1 MSIEAT
7 MSGLGPEAVFQ
18 KRAGEKI
25 LVARRRASH
34 SASWCGGRWR
44 APLEPAF
51 ARRPKIVTV
60 YNVTH
65 IDC

>member
-7 MSGLGPEAVFQ
+7 MSGLGPETVS
-18 KRAGEKI
+18 KNGLVRRSWSRA
-25 LVARRRASH
+25 VARATQPPGAVEDGELLRS
-34 SASWCGGRWR
+34 
-44 APLEPAF
+44 LAF

>member
-25 LVARRRASH
+25 LVARRARATQPPGAVEDGELLWSLP
-34 SASWCGGRWR
+34 SQD
-44 APLEPAF
+44 AP
-51 ARRPKIVTV
+51 RS
-60 YNVTH
+60 
-65 IDC
+65 